1 MDKRE
6 ARFDGWLIDF
16 DSGEITRNGTTHR
29 LQDQPLQILEE
40 LVKRPGAVVTR
51 EQLIARLWPTGV
63 VEFDTGLNSAMRKL
77 RIALGDDADT
87 PRYIET
93 LPRKGYRFIG
103 TLEPA
108 QPPGGPTTPANPAA
122 PTTMGTHAIP
132 ALPADGRYVPTPY
145 ETGAAL
151 RRRASDR
158 RAPLR
163 RLVLGLGSVVLAVV
177 LAVIAWRMPGRFFQ
191 VSAPERTFPTIV
203 VLPLVDMSID
213 QNEQALCDGLT
224 EELSNWLAHI
234 PTLRVVARTSAFA
247 FKGKNTDVRDI
258 GKALGAT
265 HVLEGSLR
273 RSGSQLRITVQLIA
287 ADTGLHIWSRSYDQP
302 VGDIFAIEDIV
313 SRSVAEALH
322 LELSADTA
330 ESWAQRKS
338 ETAESLEYYLLG
350 KQRQRRRTAED
361 NLKAIEYFRRAIE
374 ADPNYA
380 LGLVGLSE
388 SLLNGISLNRMPL
401 EDVSIEVEP
410 LINRALANS
419 PKLAD
424 AYAAKGW
431 LLTEQYRFDEA
442 LPLLQ
447 QATRLNPNDASS
459 HRFLGLL
466 YDRRAEPRKALEHY
480 SIAASLDRRD
490 FISQVF
496 RCQELVDLG
505 EFAEANAAC
514 ASARELDPSNLWGPL
529 ATSFVARAQGN
540 TADALKWIDAG
551 LKLAPNDLT
560 LVAQKV
566 ELLITL
572 GRNAEARA
580 ALEAVPDDDSFFTTA
595 RKGGVVFA
603 ESGAA
608 GLKDWLAQQDLPKRA
623 ATSAELV
630 ELAWLQFIA
639 GESASARA
647 TLEHAERIVP
657 LSTADLYDGSQIRH
671 AYSAAL
677 LHAGIELRGGGDRA
691 RALKMLASLD
701 EMLEKYR
708 KNGGKHFGAWTLH
721 AESLALQGRTR
732 EAEAELKTAYEH
744 GWRARWRADREPYLQ
759 GVNLAWLEAK
769 QD

>member
-6 ARFDGWLIDF
+6 ARFDGWIVDF
-16 DSGEITRNGTTHR
+16 ESGEISKGGDTHR

-40 LVKRPGAVVTR
+40 LVKRPGELVTR
-51 EQLIARLWPTGV
+51 EHLISRLWPTGV
-63 VEFDTGLNSAMRKL
+63 VEFDTGLNSAVRKL
-77 RIALGDDADT
+77 RIALGDDAET

-93 LPRKGYRFIG
+93 LPRKGYRFVARLD
-103 TLEPA
+103 TAA
-108 QPPGGPTTPANPAA
+108 QAA
-122 PTTMGTHAIP
+122 AIP
-132 ALPADGRYVPTPY
+132 VLPTQYIPTPY
-145 ETGAAL
+145 ETGPGIG
-151 RRRASDR
+151 RRASDR
-158 RAPLR
+158 RAPVR
-163 RLVLGLGSVVLAVV
+163 RLALGFGSLVVAAILAI
-177 LAVIAWRMPGRFFQ
+177 IAWQMPGRFFQ
-191 VSAPERTFPTIV
+191 ATAPEETFPTIV

-247 FKGKNTDVRDI
+247 FKGKNTDVRTI

-273 RSGSQLRITVQLIA
+273 RSGTQLRITVQLIA

-302 VGDIFAIEDIV
+302 VGDIFAMEDIV

-322 LELSADTA
+322 LELTADTA
-330 ESWAQRKS
+330 ERWAERKNDN
-338 ETAESLEYYLLG
+338 AESLEYYLLG

-374 ADPNYA
+374 ADPGYA

-410 LINRALANS
+410 LINRALQNS

-424 AYAAKGW
+424 AYAVKGW
-431 LLTEQYRFDEA
+431 WLTEQYKFDEA

-447 QATRLNPNDASS
+447 QATKLNPNDASS

-466 YDRRAEPRKALEHY
+466 YDRRAQPNKALEHY
-480 SIAASLDRRD
+480 SLAATLDPRD

-505 EFAEANAAC
+505 DFKAADAAC
-514 ASARELDPSNLWGPL
+514 ASARDLDPTNLWGPL
-529 ATSFVARAQGN
+529 ATSFLERAQGN
-540 TADALKWIDAG
+540 TAAALQWIDAG
-551 LKLAPNDLT
+551 LKLAPNDMT

-566 ELLITL
+566 ELLISL
-572 GRNAEARA
+572 GRNADARA
-580 ALEAVPDDDSFFTTA
+580 VIDAVPDDGSIFMTA

-603 ESGAA
+603 EHGAE
-608 GLKDWLAQQDLPKRA
+608 GLSAWLAGQDLGKRA
-623 ATSAELV
+623 GTSAELV

-639 GESASARA
+639 GETGPARV
-647 TLEHAERIVP
+647 TLEHAERILP

-677 LHAGIELRGGGDRA
+677 LHAGIELRGGGDRPK
-691 RALKMLASLD
+691 ALEMLHELD
-701 EMLEKYR
+701 AMLEKYR
-708 KNGGKHFGAWTLH
+708 DNGGVHYGAWTLH
-721 AESLALQGRTR
+721 AESLALQGKTDD
-732 EAEAELKTAYEH
+732 AEAALKEAYEH
-744 GWRARWRADREPYLQ
+744 GWRTTWRADREPYLQ
-759 GVNLAWLEAK
+759 GVDLGWLAAK
-769 QD
+769 QK

>member
-6 ARFDGWLIDF
+6 ARFDGWLVDF
-16 DSGEITRNGTTHR
+16 ESGEISKGGNTHR

-40 LVKRPGAVVTR
+40 LVKRPGELVTR
-51 EQLIARLWPTGV
+51 EHLISRLWPTGV

-77 RIALGDDADT
+77 RIALGDDAET

-93 LPRKGYRFIG
+93 LPRKGYRFVAR
-103 TLEPA
+103 LDPLAQPAVHVLPA
-108 QPPGGPTTPANPAA
+108 Q
-122 PTTMGTHAIP
+122 
-132 ALPADGRYVPTPY
+132 YVPTPY
-145 ETGAAL
+145 ETGPSIG
-151 RRRASDR
+151 RRASDR
-158 RAPLR
+158 RAPVR
-163 RLVLGLGSVVLAVV
+163 RLALGFGSLIVAAV
-177 LAVIAWRMPGRFFQ
+177 LAVIAWQMPGKFFQ
-191 VSAPERTFPTIV
+191 AKAPEESLPTIV

-247 FKGKNTDVRDI
+247 FKGKSTDVRTI

-273 RSGSQLRITVQLIA
+273 RNGAQLRITVQLIA

-330 ESWAQRKS
+330 ERWAERKNDN
-338 ETAESLEYYLLG
+338 AESLEYYLLG

-374 ADPNYA
+374 ADPGYA

-410 LINRALANS
+410 LINRALQNS

-424 AYAAKGW
+424 AYAVKGW
-431 LLTEQYRFDEA
+431 WLTEQYKFDEA

-447 QATRLNPNDASS
+447 QATKLNPNDAAS

-466 YDRRAEPRKALEHY
+466 YDRRADPTRAFEHY
-480 SIAASLDRRD
+480 SLAATLDPRD

-496 RCQELVDLG
+496 RCQELIDLG
-505 EFAEANAAC
+505 DFNAADAAC
-514 ASARELDPSNLWGPL
+514 ANARELDADNLWGPL
-529 ATSFVARAQGN
+529 ATSFVARAQGH
-540 TADALKWIDAG
+540 ADAALSWVDAA
-551 LKLAPNDLT
+551 LKLAPNDTT

-566 ELLITL
+566 ELLISL
-572 GRNAEARA
+572 GRNAEARRVID
-580 ALEAVPDDDSFFTTA
+580 AVPDDGSVFMTA

-603 ESGAA
+603 ESGAE
-608 GLKDWLAQQDLPKRA
+608 GLKPWLAQQDLGRRA
-623 ATSAELV
+623 GTSAELI
-630 ELAWLQFIA
+630 ELAWLQFLA
-639 GESASARA
+639 GDSGPARV
-647 TLEHAERIVP
+647 TLEHAERILP
-657 LSTADLYDGSQIRH
+657 LSTADLFDGSQIRH
-671 AYSAAL
+671 SYSAAL

-691 RALKMLASLD
+691 KALDMLRKLD
-701 EMLEKYR
+701 AMLEKYR
-708 KNGGKHFGAWTLH
+708 DNGGMHYGAWTLH
-721 AESLALQGRTR
+721 AESLALQGKTA
-732 EAEAELKTAYEH
+732 EAEAALKAAYEH
-744 GWRARWRADREPYLQ
+744 GWRATWRADREPYLQ
-759 GVNLAWLEAK
+759 GVDLGWLAK
-769 QD
+769 QQK

>member
-6 ARFDGWLIDF
+6 ARFDGWLVDF

-29 LQDQPLQILEE
+29 LQDQPLQILDE
-40 LVKRPGAVVTR
+40 LVKRPGELVTR
-51 EQLIARLWPTGV
+51 EQLISRLWPTGV

-77 RIALGDDADT
+77 RVALGDDAET

-93 LPRKGYRFIG
+93 LPRRGYRFIAP
-103 TLEPA
+103 LD
-108 QPPGGPTTPANPAA
+108 PPPAA
-122 PTTMGTHAIP
+122 PP
-132 ALPADGRYVPTPY
+132 PVPVLPADAQYVPTPF
-145 ETGAAL
+145 ETGAVIG
-151 RRRASDR
+151 RRASDR

-163 RLVLGLGSVVLAVV
+163 RLALGFGSLILAVLV
-177 LAVIAWRMPGRFFQ
+177 AVIVWRMPGRLFQ
-191 VSAPERTFPTIV
+191 AHEPAETFPTIV

-213 QNEQALCDGLT
+213 QNEQPLCDGLT

-247 FKGKNTDVRDI
+247 FKGKNTDVRTI
-258 GKALGAT
+258 GRALGAT

-273 RSGSQLRITVQLIA
+273 RSGTQLRITVQLIA
-287 ADTGLHIWSRSYDQP
+287 AETGLHVWSRSFDRP
-302 VGDIFAIEDIV
+302 MGDIFLIEDTV
-313 SRSVAEALH
+313 SRAVAEAVH
-322 LELSADTA
+322 VELAADTA
-330 ESWAQRKS
+330 ERWAERKYDN
-338 ETAESLEYYLLG
+338 AEALEYYLLG
-350 KQRQRRRTAED
+350 KQRQRLRTAED

-374 ADPNYA
+374 IDPDYP

-410 LINRALANS
+410 LIERALANS

-424 AYAAKGW
+424 AYAVKGW
-431 LLTEQYRFDEA
+431 LLTEQYQFDAA

-447 QATRLNPNDASS
+447 QATTLNPNDASS

-466 YDRRAEPRKALEHY
+466 YDRRAEPDEALEHY
-480 SIAASLDRRD
+480 SLAATLDPRD

-505 EFAEANAAC
+505 KFAAATDAC

-529 ATSFVARAQGN
+529 ATSFISRAQGR
-540 TADALKWIDAG
+540 TAEALQWVDAA

-560 LVAQKV
+560 LVAARV
-566 ELLITL
+566 ELLLSL
-572 GRNAEARA
+572 GRAADARA
-580 ALEAVPDDDSFFTTA
+580 AMDAVPDDGSFVITA
-595 RKGGVVFA
+595 RKGGIVFA

-608 GLKDWLAQQDLPKRA
+608 GLEAWLAKQDLPRRA
-623 ATSAELV
+623 GTSDELV

-639 GESASARA
+639 GESAAARA
-647 TLEHAERIVP
+647 TLEHAERILP

-691 RALKMLASLD
+691 KALQMLGTLD
-701 EMLEKYR
+701 GMLERYH
-708 KNGGKHFGAWTLH
+708 KNGGTHYGAWTLL
-721 AESLALQGRTR
+721 AESLALQGRTD
-732 EAEAELKTAYEH
+732 EAKTALETAYEH
-744 GWRARWRADREPYLQ
+744 GWRSTWRADREPYLQ
-759 GVNLAWLEAK
+759 GVDLGWLAAK
-769 QD
+769 KD

>member
-6 ARFDGWLIDF
+6 ARFDGWLVDF
-16 DSGEITRNGTTHR
+16 ESGEISKNGNTHR

-40 LVKRPGAVVTR
+40 LVKRPGELVTR
-51 EQLIARLWPTGV
+51 EHLIARLWPTGV

-77 RIALGDDADT
+77 RIALGDDAET

-93 LPRKGYRFIG
+93 LPRKGYRFVAR
-103 TLEPA
+103 LDPA
-108 QPPGGPTTPANPAA
+108 PLPA
-122 PTTMGTHAIP
+122 AIP
-132 ALPADGRYVPTPY
+132 ALPAQYVPTPY
-145 ETGAAL
+145 ETGPTIG
-151 RRRASDR
+151 RRASDR
-158 RAPLR
+158 RAPVR
-163 RLVLGLGSVVLAVV
+163 RLALGFGSLIVAAV
-177 LAVIAWRMPGRFFQ
+177 LAVIAWQMPGGFFQ
-191 VSAPERTFPTIV
+191 AKPPEKSFPTIV

-234 PTLRVVARTSAFA
+234 PTLHVVARTSAFA
-247 FKGKNTDVRDI
+247 FKGKNTDVRTI
-258 GKALGAT
+258 GKELGAT

-273 RSGSQLRITVQLIA
+273 RQGTQLRITVQLIA
-287 ADTGLHIWSRSYDQP
+287 AETGLHIWSRSFDLP
-302 VGDIFAIEDIV
+302 MGDIFLIEDTV
-313 SRSVAEALH
+313 SRNVAEALH

-338 ETAESLEYYLLG
+338 DTSESLEYYLLG
-350 KQRQRRRTAED
+350 KQRQRQRTAED

-374 ADPNYA
+374 ADPGYA

-410 LINRALANS
+410 LINRALQNS

-424 AYAAKGW
+424 AYAVKGW
-431 LLTEQYRFDEA
+431 WLTEQYKFDEA

-447 QATRLNPNDASS
+447 QATTLNPNDAAS

-466 YDRRAEPRKALEHY
+466 YDRRAEPDKALEHY
-480 SIAASLDRRD
+480 SLAATLDPRD

-505 EFAEANAAC
+505 DFKGADAAC
-514 ASARELDPSNLWGPL
+514 AKARDLDSANLWGPL
-529 ATSFVARAQGN
+529 ATSFIARAQGN
-540 TADALKWIDAG
+540 NAGALKWIDAG
-551 LKLAPNDLT
+551 LKLAPNDMT

-566 ELLITL
+566 ELLISL
-572 GRNAEARA
+572 GRNTEARA
-580 ALEAVPDDDSFFTTA
+580 TIDAVPDDGSIFMAA

-603 ESGAA
+603 ESGAE
-608 GLKDWLAQQDLPKRA
+608 GLKTWLAQQDLARRA
-623 ATSAELV
+623 GTSAELV

-639 GESASARA
+639 GDSAPARL
-647 TLEHAERIVP
+647 TLEHAERILP
-657 LSTADLYDGSQIRH
+657 LSTADLYDGSQVRH

-691 RALKMLASLD
+691 KALKMLATLD
-701 EMLEKYR
+701 RMLEKYR
-708 KNGGKHFGAWTLH
+708 ENGGMHYGAWTLH
-721 AESLALQGRTR
+721 AESLALQGKTGD
-732 EAEAELKTAYEH
+732 AEAALKAAYEH
-744 GWRARWRADREPYLQ
+744 GWRTTWRADREPYLQ
-759 GVNLAWLEAK
+759 GVDLGWLAAK
-769 QD
+769 QK